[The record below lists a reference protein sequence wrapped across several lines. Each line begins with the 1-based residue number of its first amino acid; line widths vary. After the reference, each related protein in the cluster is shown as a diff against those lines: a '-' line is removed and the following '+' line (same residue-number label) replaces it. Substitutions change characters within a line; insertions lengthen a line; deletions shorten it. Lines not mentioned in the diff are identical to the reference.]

1 MAQAKSIQHVVNVGN
16 DNNDQVQQL
25 QSNSGHTPRR
35 TSENHSATMSIG
47 ELLNPSG
54 YMIVSSDEDKPITR
68 PANPDEN
75 TFKQEDLHMNTVAQ
89 SSIAR
94 DKAVQRRGHSCT
106 IKTCPNKAVSKGRC
120 ISHGG
125 GCRCKI
131 VGCKNGAKMYG
142 LCHLHGG
149 RKKCKFTGCGKFAK
163 SLGLCWAHGRLRVY
177 QTQSGHARMQA
188 EARYAAKTG
197 VRKELSKA
205 ASVGPTVVESA
216 VVLRIVRSPS
226 RLATLARCIA
236 MLPICSS
243 Y

>member
-1 MAQAKSIQHVVNVGN
+1 MAQAKSIQHAVNVGN
-16 DNNDQVQQL
+16 DNSDQVQQF
-25 QSNSGHTPRR
+25 QSNSGHTARR

-54 YMIVSSDEDKPITR
+54 YMIASSDEDKPITR

-75 TFKQEDLHMNTVAQ
+75 TFKQEDLHMNSGAQ
-89 SSIAR
+89 SSVAR

-106 IKTCPNKAVSKGRC
+106 IKMCPNKAVSKGRC

-163 SLGLCWAHGRLRVY
+163 SLGLCWAHGGSKICSQDGCEKGALKGGFCWAHGGGKRCCVANC
-177 QTQSGHARMQA
+177 QKPV
-188 EARYAAKTG
+188 KTG
-197 VRKELSKA
+197 DTCAVHCD
-205 ASVGPTVVESA
+205 ASG
-216 VVLRIVRSPS
+216 L
-226 RLATLARCIA
+226 
-236 MLPICSS
+236 
-243 Y
+243 